1 MSSAIDALTR
11 DDGWE
16 EDGGDGG
23 GGAGEV
29 VVVAAVVDDDD
40 DDGPVLPRPSPG
52 GPDVPPS
59 APATRRIAA
68 RNEETLGGI
77 GVEGLRALFDSEVI
91 MCPVNPRYP

>member
-1 MSSAIDALTR
+1 MSTTSAYR
-11 DDGWE
+11 R
-16 EDGGDGG
+16 
-23 GGAGEV
+23 
-29 VVVAAVVDDDD
+29 AAARIS
-40 DDGPVLPRPSPG
+40 PRLSPSSLASISNEMEMATL
-52 GPDVPPS
+52 PDVPPS